1 MTEEIL
7 EDPPL
12 NNLDL
17 TRTKAA
23 VALWDAQKPVFD
35 TLLEDALTNE
45 DVLAWGMALYA
56 SQLQVGQAFFED
68 TKDRNSQSCV
78 PIVHP
83 DDPWLRRLLAK
94 YR

>member
-12 NNLDL
+12 NDLDL

-23 VALWDAQKPVFD
+23 VALWDAQRPVFD
-35 TLLEDALTNE
+35 TLLEDAQTNE
-45 DVLAWGMALYA
+45 DVFAWEKALYA

-68 TKDRNSQSCV
+68 TKDRNSPSCI

-83 DDPWLRRLLAK
+83 DDPWLRRLLAT
-94 YR
+94 YS